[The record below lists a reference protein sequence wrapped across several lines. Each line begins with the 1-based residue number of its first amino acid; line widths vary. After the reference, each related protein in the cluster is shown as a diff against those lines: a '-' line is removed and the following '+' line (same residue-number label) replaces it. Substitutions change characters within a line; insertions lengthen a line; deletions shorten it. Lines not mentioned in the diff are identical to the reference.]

1 MLKESLKSAIIGML
15 IGSFICLLAIATLG
29 QSITITRT
37 NIISNLIMSAL
48 IGLLSMIFDSDRLP
62 FLPALAIHYL
72 GVLLLVGGTAWLN
85 GKWAVLSQH
94 VGLFIGMVTLI
105 YIFVWLGL
113 QVMMV
118 IDVRRIN
125 QGIRK
130 RKH

>member
-15 IGSFICLLAIATLG
+15 IGSFVFLLVVATFG
-29 QSITITRT
+29 QSVTITRT
-37 NIISNLIMSAL
+37 NILSNLVMSAL
-48 IGLLSMIFDSDRLP
+48 IGLLSMIFDSDRLA
-62 FLPALAIHYL
+62 FLPALVIHYL

-85 GKWAVLSQH
+85 GKWALLAQH
-94 VGLFIGMVTLI
+94 VGPFIGMVTVI
-105 YIFVWLGL
+105 YGCVWLGL